1 MYPLTKFS
9 EGVNKIRK
17 FLGGSVPLKKFSQG
31 VRKIYKISEGVFL
44 ARSLVNRYFYGGAQ
58 NTSQLV
64 KKTET
69 LLVVGG
75 PSRCVGSHKGYR
87 EKNIMMAT
95 GNRCEVKLQYGYIT
109 IKNAI

>member
-1 MYPLTKFS
+1 MTKFP

-17 FLGGSVPLKKFSQG
+17 FLEGSVPLKKFSQG
-31 VRKIYKISEGVFL
+31 VRKIHKISEGMFL

-58 NTSQLV
+58 NISQLV

-75 PSRCVGSHKGYR
+75 PSWWVGSRKDYR
-87 EKNIMMAT
+87 EK
-95 GNRCEVKLQYGYIT
+95 K
-109 IKNAI
+109 